1 MPWKPTVS
9 VNIKQPIPKGQP
21 NPSEIDDPVIKIKLK
36 GKTRVIRKSQLERV
50 SKRARA
56 LVTNR
61 DESVRTYFKQFK
73 PITLEHINVEG
84 EEPLTFNR
92 EQDLKDYCK
101 KHELESGALL

>member
-36 GKTRVIRKSQLERV
+36 GKTRIIRKSQLERV
-50 SKRARA
+50 SKRAKSLA
-56 LVTNR
+56 ANR
-61 DESVRTYFKQFK
+61 DEGIRTYFKHWR
-73 PITLEHINVEG
+73 PITLDHINVEG
-84 EEPLTFNR
+84 EEPLTFER